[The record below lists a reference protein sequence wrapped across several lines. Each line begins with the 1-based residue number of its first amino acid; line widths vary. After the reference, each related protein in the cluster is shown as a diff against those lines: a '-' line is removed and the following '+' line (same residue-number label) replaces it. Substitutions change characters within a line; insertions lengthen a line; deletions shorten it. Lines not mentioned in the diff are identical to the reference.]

1 MLLTLKMLCGLA
13 VIALMEVTIA
23 KKKEKEEGH
32 KFFWITIALIIIT
45 MAIGIIL
52 PWGPLTKMFGLG

>member
-1 MLLTLKMLCGLA
+1 MLCGLA

-32 KFFWITIALIIIT
+32 KFLDYNRANYYNNGYWHHLA
-45 MAIGIIL
+45 M
-52 PWGPLTKMFGLG
+52 GPIN